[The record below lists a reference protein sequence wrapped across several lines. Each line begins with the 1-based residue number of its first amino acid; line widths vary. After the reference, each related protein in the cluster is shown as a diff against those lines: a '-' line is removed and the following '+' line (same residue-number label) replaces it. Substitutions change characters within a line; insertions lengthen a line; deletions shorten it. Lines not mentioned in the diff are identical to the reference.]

1 MAWDSSRFK
10 ALKFDITAYML
21 ALCLDLLN
29 GWIGMALTTC
39 KSQRPSA
46 PSCSTRP
53 AKRPMPT
60 SEGSRQTLGHPY
72 KMNNR
77 MERTGKKRK

>member
-29 GWIGMALTTC
+29 EWVGMALAFATC
-39 KSQRPSA
+39 KSQRQRLRHA
-46 PSCSTRP
+46 PP

-60 SEGSRQTLGHPY
+60 SEGRRQHLDI
-72 KMNNR
+72 
-77 MERTGKKRK
+77 RTR